1 MKYVIVTGA
10 SGGMGRATILKLLS
24 EGYFVIGLDIINNDD
39 VKNYKY
45 QQFKCDI
52 TNELEVIS
60 VFNQVRTITD
70 RIDGI
75 INLAGKYTMN
85 SLVEI
90 DYNKFEEIFKINFF
104 SCYLINKI
112 FLPLLAKGSRI
123 ITITSEL
130 APLNPLPFTGI
141 YAITKSTLDKY
152 CYSLRMELQLLGID
166 VSVIRAGAVKTNML
180 NASTK
185 SLEEFCHST
194 KIYDY
199 NANKFKQIVD
209 KIETKNI
216 PPEKLAKKVA
226 KVLNSKKTKFAYKIN
241 ANFYLR
247 LLNIMP
253 KKFQF
258 WVIKKIL
265 SSK

>member
-1 MKYVIVTGA
+1 MKKY
-10 SGGMGRATILKLLS
+10 LKLTFS
-24 EGYFVIGLDIINNDD
+24 AVI
-39 VKNYKY
+39 
-45 QQFKCDI
+45 
-52 TNELEVIS
+52 
-60 VFNQVRTITD
+60 
-70 RIDGI
+70 
-75 INLAGKYTMN
+75 
-85 SLVEI
+85 
-90 DYNKFEEIFKINFF
+90 
-104 SCYLINKI
+104 
-112 FLPLLAKGSRI
+112 LPLLAKGSRI
-123 ITITSEL
+123 VTITSEL

>member
-1 MKYVIVTGA
+1 MKYAIVTG
-10 SGGMGRATILKLLS
+10 SNGGMGKATVLKLLD
-24 EGYFVIGLDIINNDD
+24 EGYLVIGLDITSNEELKND
-39 VKNYKY
+39 NYH
-45 QQFKCDI
+45 QFKCDI
-52 TNELEVIS
+52 TNELQVTEV
-60 VFNQVRTITD
+60 FKQVSTITD
-70 RIDGI
+70 RIDAI
-75 INLAGKYTMN
+75 INLAGKYVMN

-90 DYNKFEEIFKINFF
+90 DYDKLEEVFKINFF
-104 SCYLINKI
+104 GCYLINKT

-216 PPEKLAKKVA
+216 PPEKLAKKVL
-226 KVLNSKKTKFAYKIN
+226 KVLTSKKTKFAYKIN
-241 ANFYLR
+241 ANFYLK

-265 SSK
+265 NSK